1 MDIKER
7 KNESSKIERQI
18 LKDLLSILTTKMS
31 VDTGVKL
38 SRTKALSR
46 IMKIHYHRDD
56 NTISQIID
64 VDRKRELKPRI
75 TNADIQHH

>member
-1 MDIKER
+1 MDIRER

-46 IMKIHYHRDD
+46 IMKLYYHRDG
-56 NTISQIID
+56 NTISQIMD

-75 TNADIQHH
+75 TNADVQHH